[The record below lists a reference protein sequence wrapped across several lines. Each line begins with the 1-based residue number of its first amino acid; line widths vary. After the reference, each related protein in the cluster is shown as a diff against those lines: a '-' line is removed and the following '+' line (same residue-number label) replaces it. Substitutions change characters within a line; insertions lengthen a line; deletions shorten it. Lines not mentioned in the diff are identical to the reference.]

1 MYNARDSVTDR
12 PPRDDVSVL
21 ENTGKLRMREM
32 YNLWDSINDR
42 DSLPPSTHTAAER
55 GITFTLTQPF
65 VLDDD
70 SQDGNCMALPGA
82 VAIPRQ
88 KETGTQQQVS
98 IVSDLSEDSLPTGHG
113 E

>member
-1 MYNARDSVTDR
+1 
-12 PPRDDVSVL
+12 
-21 ENTGKLRMREM
+21 M

-42 DSLPPSTHTAAER
+42 DSLPPYTHTAAER
-55 GITFTLTQPF
+55 GITFNPTQPF
-65 VLDDD
+65 VLADDSQTTS
-70 SQDGNCMALPGA
+70 SQDGNCMALPEA

-98 IVSDLSEDSLPTGHG
+98 IVSHLSLPSDHG